1 MGHGINRLSYPKRRD
16 CTVYYLPAWV
26 PASDYVKLVTDMGLQ
41 DVRSEDWSTYVLPFW
56 PAVIRS
62 ALLPT
67 NFIKML
73 RSGMMTIKGAI
84 ASVSGAAV
92 VRLTVTVTVA
102 RVDALSR
109 WIYCT

>member
-1 MGHGINRLSYPKRRD
+1 MVVVSIAYPIQKRREY
-16 CTVYYLPAWV
+16 TVYYLPAWV

-62 ALLPT
+62 ALVPT

-92 VRLTVTVTVA
+92 VRRSVTVS
-102 RVDALSR
+102 RVDVLSR
-109 WIYCT
+109 WM